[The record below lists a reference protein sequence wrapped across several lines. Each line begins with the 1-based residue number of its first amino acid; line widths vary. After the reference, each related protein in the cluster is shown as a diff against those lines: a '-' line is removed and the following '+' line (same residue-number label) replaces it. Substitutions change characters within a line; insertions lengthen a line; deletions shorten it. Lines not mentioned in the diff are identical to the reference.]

1 MTLYKFLEAPEY
13 LKTIVKIYLYLSLG
27 SEYLNL
33 VPKIK
38 LDMFHFSQ

>member
-1 MTLYKFLEAPEY
+1 MTLYKFLEAPEHI
-13 LKTIVKIYLYLSLG
+13 TIVKIYLYLSLG
-27 SEYLNL
+27 AEYLNL